1 VFGEGRILKLSHYG
15 EGAPLPAGTP
25 LLVDFELAGQ
35 RFQLLNGT
43 PAFPFTQAVSF
54 SVRCRDQAEVDQF
67 WSRLTDGGQEVQC
80 GWLKDRYGLSWQI
93 VPEAMWRYM
102 DDPDPA
108 KVQRVFAAMVQMVK
122 IDVAA
127 LDRAAAGG

>member
-1 VFGEGRILKLSHYG
+1 MFGEGRILKLSHYG

-122 IDVAA
+122 IDVAG
-127 LDRAAAGG
+127 LDRAAAGS